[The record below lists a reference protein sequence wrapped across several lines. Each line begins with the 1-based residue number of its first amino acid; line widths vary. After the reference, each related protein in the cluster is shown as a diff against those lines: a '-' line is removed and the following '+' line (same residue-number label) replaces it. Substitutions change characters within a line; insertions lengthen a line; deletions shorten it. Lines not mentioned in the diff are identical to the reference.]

1 MPRKMKESGVEW
13 LGQIPEGWGVNL
25 VFQVADQVKS
35 KNEGLREQNLLSL
48 SYGKIK
54 RKSIETVG
62 GLLPQSFDGYNII
75 EADDIVLRLTDLQND
90 QHSLRVGIS
99 SERGIITSAYTT
111 LRPRTRETAQY
122 LYYSLHA
129 FDLVKGFYGMGSGVR
144 QGLNYD
150 EVKLIKLPRPSAAEQ
165 QQIAAF
171 LDERCAKIDGMIAEA
186 KASIEDYKKW
196 KQSIIFE
203 TVTGKHEKNLK
214 PSGVDWIGDVPG
226 GWKVVKVRQVGKTS
240 SGATPSRGREGE
252 YFEGASIRWVKTL
265 DLNDGVVV
273 ETQERITE
281 LALADSSCA
290 ILPVGTVMVAM
301 YGGSGTIGKCGLLA
315 KPSTTNQ
322 AVCSIVLDRSLVDP
336 KYLLW
341 YLVSIKSAWMYY
353 AVGTRKDPNIN
364 QEIVAQF
371 RLPLPLLPEQRRIAA
386 FLDVKCAA
394 IDKLVGEKEALI
406 ADLEAYK
413 KSLIFE
419 TVTGKREV
427 A

>member
-111 LRPRTRETAQY
+111 LRPRTRETALY

-165 QQIAAF
+165 QRIAAF

-203 TVTGKHEKNLK
+203 AVTGKREKNLK
-214 PSGVDWIGDVPG
+214 PSGVDWIGDVPE
-226 GWKVVKVRQVGKTS
+226 GW
-240 SGATPSRGREGE
+240 E
-252 YFEGASIRWVKTL
+252 IRRVKTVGL
-265 DLNDGVVV
+265 ARNGLTYSPDDVAENRQGVLVLRSSNIQGGKLSFDDCVYVNQSIPSELWVCKNDIIICSRNGSK
-273 ETQERITE
+273 E
-281 LALADSSCA
+281 L
-290 ILPVGTVMVAM
+290 
-301 YGGSGTIGKCGLLA
+301 IGKCALI
-315 KPSTTNQ
+315 STDVKATFG
-322 AVCSIVLDRSLVDP
+322 AFMMVFRACSIDSSFAYWTFNSGMFGY
-336 KYLLW
+336 YLGAF
-341 YLVSIKSAWMYY
+341 STS
-353 AVGTRKDPNIN
+353 TIN
-364 QEIVAQF
+364 QLTRGDFDSMQ
-371 RLPLPLLPEQRRIAA
+371 LPLPPLPEQRRIAA
-386 FLDVKCAA
+386 FLDEKCTA